1 MEPVPGR
8 VEATAQP
15 NWSSAASIWTP
26 WQLLSLKGRKRDIAS
41 HLIIHC
47 VITLDTFI
55 FASLHWFL
63 PLQTKRREEKLAV
76 FIHKRVN
83 YCSPICGERPQRWSL
98 TKLGLKVKCEFSP
111 TSFYIWFLLCSLQA
125 LLYLSSNLVP
135 HPLASH
141 PEFLAQCRKFSQ
153 LPEVW
158 CIPGLFLI
166 WALISSKNEAI
177 YQCFSNISGEFF

>member
-1 MEPVPGR
+1 MDALTTVVTQRKEKRYCVTFNHSLCHYSWHLCFCFFALISPPSNKEKR
-8 VEATAQP
+8 KETCCLYSQK
-15 NWSSAASIWTP
+15 SE
-26 WQLLSLKGRKRDIAS
+26 LL
-41 HLIIHC
+41 
-47 VITLDTFI
+47 F
-55 FASLHWFL
+55 
-63 PLQTKRREEKLAV
+63 
-76 FIHKRVN
+76 
-83 YCSPICGERPQRWSL
+83 PICDARPQRWSL

-111 TSFYIWFLLCSLQA
+111 TSFHTLFLRCSLQA

-166 WALISSKNEAI
+166 WAPISSKNEAL
-177 YQCFSNISGEFF
+177 YQCFSNISGEFL